1 MSPDYLSQGRVSST
15 FLAVE
20 NLMKCPYSCEGIMP
34 RKLTKRMILMS
45 DDDGVDD
52 TWEGV

>member
-15 FLAVE
+15 FLADE

-34 RKLTKRMILMS
+34 GKLKNDT
-45 DDDGVDD
+45 DDDGEEDVDD